1 MHILLVND
9 DGIQAPGLHAL
20 AEVLG
25 RKHRLTVSAP
35 SEERSAVGHG
45 ITVRQP
51 LFVESR
57 QVPGAQ
63 AAYAVS
69 GTPADCA
76 RLGLISLVQEP
87 VDVVISGINK
97 GLNVAMDM
105 LYSGTVSAAMEAAML
120 DRKSIAVSTQWDG
133 DFTRAAEIFAR
144 LLDQLD
150 VEKDI
155 DFMLNVNIPA
165 LPGQELK
172 GVKWVPAGRTHLWA
186 DTYEHRRTPDG
197 RDYYWLKNL
206 QDAATPDY
214 GVDTDIG
221 CVANGYVALSPLVYD
236 LTDREGFRNKTFDL
250 QENS

>member
-9 DGIQAPGLHAL
+9 DGINAPGLRAL
-20 AEVLG
+20 AAALG
-25 RKHRLTVSAP
+25 EGHRVTVCAP
-35 SEERSAVGHG
+35 MEERSAVGHG
-45 ITVRQP
+45 LTVRVP
-51 LFVESR
+51 LFAEKR
-57 QVPGAQ
+57 EVPGAG

-76 RLGLISLVQEP
+76 RLGVLSLAQEP
-87 VDVVISGINK
+87 VDLVVSGINR

-120 DRKSIAVSTQWDG
+120 DKKSIAVSTQWDG
-133 DFTRAAEIFAR
+133 DFEKAAGIFVR
-144 LLDQLD
+144 LLGQMD

-165 LPGQELK
+165 LPGQDVK
-172 GVKWVPAGRTHLWA
+172 GVRWVPAGRTHLWA
-186 DTYEHRRTPDG
+186 DTYEHRQAPDG

-206 QDAATPDY
+206 QDAATPDF

-221 CVANGYVALSPLVYD
+221 CVANGFVALSPLVYD
-236 LTDREGFRNKTFDL
+236 LTDGEGFRDKGFDL
-250 QENS
+250 

>member
-9 DGIQAPGLHAL
+9 DGINAPGLRAL
-20 AEVLG
+20 ARVLG
-25 RKHRLTVSAP
+25 ESHTVTVSAP
-35 SEERSAVGHG
+35 MEERSAVGHG
-45 ITVRQP
+45 LTVRVP
-51 LFVESR
+51 LFTEKR
-57 QVPGAQ
+57 EVPGAK

-76 RLGLISLVQEP
+76 RLGVLSLAEGP
-87 VDVVISGINK
+87 VDLVVSGINR

-120 DRKSIAVSTQWDG
+120 DKKAIAVSTQWDG
-133 DFTRAAEIFAR
+133 DFDRAAEVFAG
-144 LLDQLD
+144 LLGQLD
-150 VEKDI
+150 IENDI
-155 DFMLNVNIPA
+155 DFMLNINIPA
-165 LPGQELK
+165 LPGQEIK

-186 DTYEHRRTPDG
+186 DTYEHRQAPYC

-214 GVDTDIG
+214 GMDTDIG

-236 LTDREGFRNKTFDL
+236 LTDGEGFREKSF
-250 QENS
+250 SV